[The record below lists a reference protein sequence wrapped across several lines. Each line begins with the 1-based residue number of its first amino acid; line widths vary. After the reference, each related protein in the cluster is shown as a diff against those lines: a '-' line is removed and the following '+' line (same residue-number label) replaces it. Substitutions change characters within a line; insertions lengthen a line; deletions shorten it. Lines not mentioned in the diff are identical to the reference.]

1 MRRDIVAIANKLIP
15 QPSGIER
22 VQDRYVTN
30 DIIKQVLLQF
40 EKHKNQLK
48 EFAPYLK
55 GETAEDTCRN
65 IWKFWHDN
73 IRYVADDAGNWKQLV
88 KSPAAV
94 WADKF
99 CDCKSFSVAV
109 AICCYQLGIKC
120 VFRFVS
126 FNQEAKTIPT
136 HVYNVAYYQGR
147 KFIIDCCLP
156 EFNME
161 KNFAAKYDY
170 LAPGLYAV
178 NGVGPVMDKVRKFR
192 NAKKIEAVR
201 NNTGNPHKKRG
212 CLCLHGVQSE
222 AELELL
228 IRKQTLELEQM
239 RNARLHGIGS
249 IQDNAYE
256 IELAAINNAIHEIA
270 NPELKKYFGNRQLIP
285 AAGYIGSPEEREFI
299 AGKKAKEKKV
309 AKKTTKE
316 AKKLEQAKKKN
327 EAGKAINKKD
337 AKRLEKVN
345 IVVNKKKEGIL
356 KKVAKVVTAPF
367 RLIAKGA
374 IELFLPKSAPV
385 FLYLF
390 LDEKV
395 LPKAPAIVKAKRDRA
410 VKIAD
415 RIVNKIGM
423 KRPHFMQILRNGIL
437 ANLGDTPE
445 NVIAQWVRDANY
457 QLGLL
462 PALATAG
469 KFLGDLV
476 MKVGAGK
483 IEDLQNNAPDPSDW
497 ITETS
502 QQRND
507 FANMVDQ
514 GTGGNQV
521 PTQTTDSM
529 YSQATGGGFD
539 YSGGSSYGDD
549 YTKEPYS
556 ENEFG
561 SGAFGQQNYDGKTL
575 EPAIVTAKKTN
586 EDAPDMD
593 PAADSPEDNP
603 DGGGGSGLLIGAIVI
618 GVLAFSK

>member
-1 MRRDIVAIANKLIP
+1 MRQDIVSIANKLIP
-15 QPSGIER
+15 KPAGIER
-22 VQDRYVTN
+22 VQDRYLTN
-30 DIIKQVLLQF
+30 DIIRQVLLQY
-40 EKHKNQLK
+40 EKHKDQLK
-48 EFAPYLK
+48 DFAPYLK
-55 GETAEDTCRN
+55 GNSVEETCRN
-65 IWKFWHDN
+65 IWKFWRSN

-126 FNQEAKTIPT
+126 FNPDAKTIPT
-136 HVYNVAYYQGR
+136 HVYNVAYYQGQ
-147 KFIIDCCLP
+147 KYIIDCCLP
-156 EFNME
+156 DFDME

-170 LAPGLYAV
+170 LSPGLYAV
-178 NGVGPVMDKVRKFR
+178 NGVGPANRTRFAKQVKKV
-192 NAKKIEAVR
+192 IP
-201 NNTGNPHKKRG
+201 GNPHKKRG
-212 CLCLHGVQSE
+212 CLCLQGAKSE

-228 IRKQTLELEQM
+228 LRKQTLELEQM

-249 IQDNAYE
+249 VQDNAYE
-256 IELAAINNAIHEIA
+256 IELAAVNNSIYEIA
-270 NPELKKYFGNRQLIP
+270 NPELKKYFSSRTLVP
-285 AAGYIGSPEEREFI
+285 ATGYIGSPEEREFI
-299 AGKKAKEKKV
+299 AGKKAKAKKVEKKAAKEV
-309 AKKTTKE
+309 KKTEK
-316 AKKLEQAKKKN
+316 AKKKN

-337 AKRLEKVN
+337 AKRLEKINV
-345 IVVNKKKEGIL
+345 VVNKKKEGIL
-356 KKVAKVVTAPF
+356 KKVAKVVTAPL

-390 LDEKV
+390 IDEKV
-395 LPKAPAIVKAKRDRA
+395 LPKVPAIVKAKRDRA

-437 ANLGDTPE
+437 SNLGDTPE
-445 NVIAQWVRDANY
+445 NVIAMWVRDANY

-507 FANMVDQ
+507 FANMIDQ

-529 YSQATGGGFD
+529 FSQAAGGGFD
-539 YSGGSSYGDD
+539 YSGGSSYGDN
-549 YTKEPYS
+549 YTKEPY
-556 ENEFG
+556 NADDFG
-561 SGAFGQQNYDGKTL
+561 TGAFGQQNYEGKTL
-575 EPAIVTAKKTN
+575 EPAIVTSKKTDEN
-586 EDAPDMD
+586 IEDQLPD
-593 PAADSPEDNP
+593 PGEPETDQSGN
-603 DGGGGSGLLIGAIVI
+603 SGLLIGAVVI
-618 GVLAFSK
+618 GLLAFSK